1 MENGF
6 MISGFQLQKEWS
18 ECVVEAC
25 LREAFEDKIPLGVDF
40 EILMPVHS
48 TLIKLTLAP
57 GQSLNGVM
65 VHRVFEEK
73 PIYIRPFQEIC
84 DVSSCSIKRYRET
97 SPDQEDDF
105 IRHTKTLPWYQSRF
119 DESAVNRHEDLEVY
133 TEWNLVFECF
143 S

>member
-6 MISGFQLQKEWS
+6 MISGFQLQKEWF

-25 LREAFEDKIPLGVDF
+25 LREVFEEKIPLGVDF

-48 TLIKLTLAP
+48 TLIKPTLEP

-65 VHRVFEEK
+65 VHRVFKEK

-84 DVSSCSIKRYRET
+84 DVSSFSIKRYRET

-105 IRHTKTLPWYQSRF
+105 IRHTK
-119 DESAVNRHEDLEVY
+119 HGKC
-133 TEWNLVFECF
+133 WNLKLNYKTAFGNLACKCGWQNHFDLVE
-143 S
+143 